1 MENLSAYRYCM
12 AMKKGRKILNLIVG
26 CLMILISIIFITTT
40 VFSCIFMQ
48 EFVYYTFLTIFLVII
63 PLPLFIFGIIGIVS
77 ATKRVEVYK
86 GKVIY
91 HIGFKNKEYRMSDI
105 KTSKTKSET
114 YRTGLDYGNIVPT
127 YSYDKLTVFY
137 DKKGKKIF
145 KFGLAYDN
153 VERLKADVNNTQKS
167 IAKQHN
173 KN

>member
-1 MENLSAYRYCM
+1 MENLSAYRYCI

-91 HIGFKNKEYRMSDI
+91 HIGFKNKEYRMSEI

-114 YRTGLDYGNIVPT
+114 YRAGLDYGNIVPT